1 MGPSIAQLNQAGDGS
16 ADANPVFAIY
26 DLLTNVD
33 YGLGVSPLLIDETSF
48 RAAATTL
55 AAEQIGISVNFD
67 QDSTGDSNISE
78 ILRHA
83 DGVLYVEPTT
93 GFWTVKLT
101 RADYDPATIP
111 VLTVDN
117 VLDTPKFSRAQWR
130 ETINQVFVQYLDRDA
145 DFNVRTVQ
153 AHDLAN
159 VVVTG
164 ETRAQTLDFK
174 MLSNGNAASL
184 TAMRAIKPMSYPLGK
199 LTLTVNRVAWAWR
212 QNGVFKF
219 TWAPLGINA
228 LVFRISKIGYGQLT
242 DGKITIEAVE
252 DVFGIAAA
260 AFGAPPPSGWVNPVG
275 TPLAPI
281 FQRLCEAPYAR
292 VSTISGLTLGIW
304 VYALCS
310 RQDAT
315 PTDFEVWQD
324 FGAGDVL
331 TNDLFNFCPAGILT
345 AVYPAATVARDPT
358 GFTLDPSGADLASLT
373 STDLTGIL
381 AGANLALVD
390 DEIISWRVVT
400 VNPDG
405 SVTISDILRGVLD
418 TVPADHAQGSVVFF
432 FTLAEQ
438 FTQPQAYGGD
448 LTVAAKFLPS
458 NNLGTFAL
466 SDAIENDLLTRS
478 RYLRPYPPGNLRIN
492 GNPYGTRPATIIGDL
507 VLTWSSRN
515 RLTQTAGVVMI
526 PQDQTDIAGE
536 SGQTFKVVVSIPA
549 IGFSRTYNPASS
561 PFTYTANQHLTDD
574 PALSNPVFLE
584 IFSNTAAGDS
594 YMPQSFQIQ
603 MEASGT
609 LAPGRYEF
617 TSATPGDLS
626 L

>member
-1 MGPSIAQLNQAGDGS
+1 
-16 ADANPVFAIY
+16 
-26 DLLTNVD
+26 
-33 YGLGVSPLLIDETSF
+33 
-48 RAAATTL
+48 
-55 AAEQIGISVNFD
+55 
-67 QDSTGDSNISE
+67 
-78 ILRHA
+78 
-83 DGVLYVEPTT
+83 
-93 GFWTVKLT
+93 
-101 RADYDPATIP
+101 
-111 VLTVDN
+111 
-117 VLDTPKFSRAQWR
+117 
-130 ETINQVFVQYLDRDA
+130 
-145 DFNVRTVQ
+145 
-153 AHDLAN
+153 
-159 VVVTG
+159 VTG

-174 MLSNGNAASL
+174 MLSNSDTATL
-184 TAMRAIKPMSYPLGK
+184 IAMRAIKAMSYPLGK
-199 LTLTVNRVAWAWR
+199 ITLTTNRVAWGWR

-219 TWAPLGINA
+219 TWTPLGINA

-252 DVFGIAAA
+252 DVFGIAVK
-260 AFGAPPPSGWVNPVG
+260 AFQAPPASGWVNPVG
-275 TPLAPI
+275 APLAPI

-315 PTDFEVWQD
+315 PTDFQVWQD

-345 AVYPAATVARDPT
+345 AIYPAATLARDAT
-358 GFTLDPSGADLASLT
+358 GFTIDPSGADLSSLT
-373 STDLTGIL
+373 STDVTGL
-381 AGANLALVD
+381 FAGANLALID
-390 DEIISWRVVT
+390 DEIISWHTAT
-400 VNPDG
+400 VNSDN

-448 LTVAAKFLPS
+448 TTVKAKFLPS

-466 SDAIENDLLTRS
+466 SDAVENDLTTRS
-478 RYLRPYPPGNLRIN
+478 RYLRPYPPGNVRIN
-492 GNPYGTRPATIIGDL
+492 GNAYGTRPATIIGDL
-507 VLTWSSRN
+507 TVTFSSRN

-536 SGQTFKVVVSIPA
+536 SGQTFKVIVSIPA
-549 IGFSRTYNPASS
+549 LSFSRTYAPTSS
-561 PFTYTANQHLTDD
+561 PFVYTANQHSLDD
-574 PALSNPVFLE
+574 PALSNPVVVQ

-594 YMPQSFQIQ
+594 YEAQSFQIQ
-603 MEASGT
+603 MEAAGT

-617 TSATPGDLS
+617 LTTEVGDLT